1 MALTRVSVPQTPHA
15 PGSQA
20 GSRPWPE
27 ALLPLA
33 YLTLGQ
39 GEVASG
45 PRFSSPA
52 AKGRGRRGR
61 SDLQTT
67 AWGCLS
73 LCFLQLLPLDGE
85 FVLASGAGFSA
96 QNTGSH
102 LDCSAGEGGGP
113 GAGLGARARGWGPE
127 GRTSPG
133 WRVAGG
139 GAWRGGRH
147 PGGAQGRWLAQEPP
161 RSSSTPTVS
170 CGTTR
175 ACGARGTRG
184 AVFSPWT
191 LSACPAA
198 TTTPSSRPTP
208 PSGWASAPAP
218 CGSAASGLWAR

>member
-1 MALTRVSVPQTPHA
+1 MTRVSVPQTPHA

-133 WRVAGG
+133 WRVAGLGPG
-139 GAWRGGRH
+139 GEGAIPAELRAAGSRRSLRALPRPRPFLVARPAPVERGGR
-147 PGGAQGRWLAQEPP
+147 GAQSFLRGR
-161 RSSSTPTVS
+161 
-170 CGTTR
+170 
-175 ACGARGTRG
+175 
-184 AVFSPWT
+184 
-191 LSACPAA
+191 
-198 TTTPSSRPTP
+198 
-208 PSGWASAPAP
+208 
-218 CGSAASGLWAR
+218 